1 MALLSSLAESRI
13 VDSRPTSVNHSLH
26 DVLALKY
33 LLEGPSMNLPVKVVE
48 QILDYAEYWVYS
60 IEDRQISHK
69 VRVCGYAVQPDG
81 VTYVQNWD
89 LKEAVVMQTAPLGL
103 EQKTNSGVQPN
114 WWVQGLV
121 QILPQ
126 WIRGAFTEGKSRKLT
141 LNSSPKG
148 KHPFRKIQFEFL
160 SRDKKEVEYEIPH
173 WFTYPSSWCD
183 VLIQRGDEYH
193 NRKRICNWQG
203 KEKYQ
208 MHNVT
213 WDGVPYNLYDTDY
226 DTGLYFDPFR
236 QAQQNQIA
244 KFVRTLE

>member
-1 MALLSSLAESRI
+1 
-13 VDSRPTSVNHSLH
+13 
-26 DVLALKY
+26 
-33 LLEGPSMNLPVKVVE
+33 MNLPVKVVE
-48 QILDYAEYWVYS
+48 RILDYAEYWVYS
-60 IEDRQISHK
+60 IEDRHISHN

-89 LKEAVVMQTAPLGL
+89 LKEAVVMRTAPLGL
-103 EQKTNSGVQPN
+103 DQKMNSGLQPN

-126 WIRGAFTEGKSRKLT
+126 WIGGPSTEGNSLKSTPNLPPR
-141 LNSSPKG
+141 G
-148 KHPFRKIQFEFL
+148 KYPFRRIQFELL
-160 SRDKKEVEYEIPH
+160 SRDKKEVEYEIPY

-183 VLIQRGDEYH
+183 ALIQRGDEYY

-213 WDGVPYNLYDTDY
+213 WDGVPDNLHYTDPY
-226 DTGLYFDPFR
+226 IDPFR

-244 KFVRTLE
+244 KFVRTLEVGDRLEVRLTCIDNPYSSTIERCRVTIWWAI